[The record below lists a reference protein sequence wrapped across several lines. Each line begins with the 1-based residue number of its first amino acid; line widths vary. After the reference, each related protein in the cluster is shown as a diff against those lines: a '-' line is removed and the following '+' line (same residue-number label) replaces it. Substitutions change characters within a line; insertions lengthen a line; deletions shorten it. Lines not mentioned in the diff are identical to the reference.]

1 MSTEPRHVLV
11 TGATRGI
18 GRTIAQDLGRD
29 SHILAGGRDRAAV
42 EALVAELP
50 SAQPFVCDLA
60 DEGATAAAAGRL
72 ERLDAVVHNAG
83 VADGGRVEALTRQQ
97 MREVF
102 EVNVFAVVD
111 LTRLLLPLLRASGRG
126 HVVAINSG
134 AGFMTG
140 SPGSTAYNGSKHAL
154 RVFTDALREEERGQI
169 RVTSI
174 HPGRTH
180 SDMQRRLQE
189 QMGRRYDES
198 EFVTQQSVADTVRL
212 ALDAT
217 AEAQIESLVI
227 RPVFKG

>member
-1 MSTEPRHVLV
+1 MSTERRHVLV

-18 GRTIAQDLGRD
+18 GRTIARELGRD
-29 SHILAGGRDRAAV
+29 AHILVGGRSREAV
-42 EALVAELP
+42 SALVADLP

-60 DEGATAAAAGRL
+60 DEAATAAAAAELG
-72 ERLDAVVHNAG
+72 RLDAVVHNAG
-83 VADGGRVEALTRQQ
+83 IAGGARAEDLTRERL
-97 MREVF
+97 REMF
-102 EVNVFAVVD
+102 EINVFAVID

-134 AGFMTG
+134 AGLMTG

-154 RVFTDALREEERGQI
+154 RAFTDALREEERGRV

-180 SDMQRRLQE
+180 SDMQRRLQAE
-189 QMGRRYDES
+189 LGRPYEES
-198 EFVTQQSVADTVRL
+198 EFVTQQSVADTVRFV
-212 ALDAT
+212 LDADPQ
-217 AEAQIESLVI
+217 AQIETLTI